1 MSSTATPTSTSS
13 IEAFLSRAA
22 AIVGDSHLSTAPDD
36 LATYGRDW
44 TKVHTPA
51 PSAVVFPRTTEEVA
65 AIVGAANELRVALV
79 PSGGRTGL
87 AAGAVA
93 ARGEVVLSLER
104 MRTMGPVDPRACTV
118 EVEAGAVTAAIH
130 AHCEPHG
137 LTWPV
142 DFASK
147 GSSTV
152 GGNIATNAG
161 GVKVIRYGL
170 TRHWVLGLEVVT
182 GAGEVLRLNGA
193 LEKNNTGIDLRQ
205 LFIGSEG
212 VLGIVTKATLKLT
225 RVPKRL
231 DVMLLAVPDL
241 AGVLRLFEQARSGPF
256 VLSAF
261 EVFTDRCYA
270 RVQRHRGLA
279 LPLSVR
285 TGHYVLV
292 EVEASDASAL
302 ERWLETMLEQE
313 IVLDGTLAENL
324 GRAQSLW
331 ELREG
336 ISESLS
342 ATGMPHKND
351 VALPIAE
358 LEGFVRELEG
368 VFSREWPGFEICLF
382 GHIGDGNL
390 HLNVMKPDG
399 VSKEEFLAH
408 AHAADERMFELV
420 RAHRGSISAEHGI
433 GLLKKDFLHFS
444 RTPEEI
450 AIFRAMKAVL
460 DPHGILNPGK
470 VF

>member
-1 MSSTATPTSTSS
+1 
-13 IEAFLSRAA
+13 
-22 AIVGDSHLSTAPDD
+22 
-36 LATYGRDW
+36 
-44 TKVHTPA
+44 
-51 PSAVVFPRTTEEVA
+51 
-65 AIVGAANELRVALV
+65 
-79 PSGGRTGL
+79 
-87 AAGAVA
+87 
-93 ARGEVVLSLER
+93 
-104 MRTMGPVDPRACTV
+104 
-118 EVEAGAVTAAIH
+118 
-130 AHCEPHG
+130 
-137 LTWPV
+137 
-142 DFASK
+142 
-147 GSSTV
+147 
-152 GGNIATNAG
+152 
-161 GVKVIRYGL
+161 
-170 TRHWVLGLEVVT
+170 
-182 GAGEVLRLNGA
+182 
-193 LEKNNTGIDLRQ
+193 
-205 LFIGSEG
+205 
-212 VLGIVTKATLKLT
+212 
-225 RVPKRL
+225 
-231 DVMLLAVPDL
+231 MLLAVPDL